1 MFTQN
6 KISVAA
12 RCNYCCSVIET
23 EISVFNLS
31 GGKIQAKCPKCGKS
45 MLEITLSQDGKVRL
59 SVPCVAC
66 PHPHPFTLSA
76 ETMFTKELF
85 LLQCSFTKLDIC
97 FIGNKGKVN
106 EELIKNGKELQAMLD
121 EASNLASE
129 ENSYDEETLEQ
140 MKLILS
146 FIDECAKKGD
156 IICPCQKNKTAPG
169 VELTMGDDDSVTLTC
184 RECGRKVTID
194 VYDTG
199 FFETLLDMGK
209 IFLED
214 NDDYE

>member
-12 RCNYCCSVIET
+12 RCAHCCSVIET

-31 GGKIQAKCPKCGKS
+31 GGRIKADCPNCGKDS
-45 MLEITLSQDGKVRL
+45 LEITLSQDGKVRL

-76 ETMFTKELF
+76 ETMFTKDLF
-85 LLQCSFTKLDIC
+85 LLQCSFTRLDIC
-97 FIGNKGKVN
+97 FMGNKNKVN
-106 EELIKNGKELQAMLD
+106 EELIKNGKELQAMMN
-121 EASNLASE
+121 EAAALE
-129 ENSYDEETLEQ
+129 GEDDPFDEEALEQ

-156 IICPCQKNKTAPG
+156 ILCPCQKNKTAPG
-169 VELTMGDDDSVTLTC
+169 VELAMNDDSVTLTC
-184 RECGRKVTID
+184 RECGRSVSID
-194 VYDTG
+194 VFDTG

-214 NDDYE
+214 NPDFE

>member
-12 RCNYCCSVIET
+12 RCMHCCSVIET

-31 GGKIQAKCPKCGKS
+31 GGKITAKCPSCGNS
-45 MLEITLSQDGKVRL
+45 TLEITLSQDGKVRL

-85 LLQCSFTKLDIC
+85 ILQCSFTKFDIC
-97 FIGNKGKVN
+97 FMGNKNKVN
-106 EELIKNGKELQAMLD
+106 EALIKNGNELQSMLD
-121 EASNLASE
+121 EAAELSGEGEDDFGEAE
-129 ENSYDEETLEQ
+129 LEQ

-156 IICPCQKNKTAPG
+156 ILCPCQKNKTAPG
-169 VELTMGDDDSVTLTC
+169 VELTMKDDSVVLTC
-184 RECGRKVTID
+184 RECGRNVVID
-194 VYDTG
+194 VYETG
-199 FFETLLDMGK
+199 FFDTMLEMGK

-214 NDDYE
+214 NDNIY

>member
-6 KISVAA
+6 KISIAS
-12 RCNYCCSVIET
+12 RCPHCCSVIET

-31 GGKIQAKCPKCGKS
+31 GGKISSKCPSCGKS
-45 MLEITLSQDGKVRL
+45 TLDITLSQDGKVRL

-66 PHPHPFTLSA
+66 PHHHPFTLSA

-85 LLQCSFTKLDIC
+85 ILQCSFTKFDIC
-97 FIGNKGKVN
+97 FMGNKNKVN
-106 EELIKNGKELQAMLD
+106 EAVIKNGKELQAMMD
-121 EASNLASE
+121 EAAELAGE
-129 ENSYDEETLEQ
+129 DEVFDEEALAQ

-156 IICPCQKNKTAPG
+156 ILCPCQKNKTAPG
-169 VELTMGDDDSVTLTC
+169 VELTMHDDSVTLTC
-184 RECGRKVTID
+184 RDCGRNVTID

-199 FFETLLDMGK
+199 FFDTMLEMGK

-214 NDDYE
+214 NNGIY

>member
-6 KISVAA
+6 KITVAA
-12 RCNYCCSVIET
+12 RCCECCSEIET

-31 GGKIQAKCPKCGKS
+31 GGKIKAECPECGKS
-45 MLEITLSQDGKVRL
+45 VLEINLSQDGKVRL

-85 LLQCSFTKLDIC
+85 ILQCSFTKFDIC
-97 FIGNKGKVN
+97 FMGNKNKVK
-106 EELIKNGKELQAMLD
+106 EALVKNGKELQEMLD
-121 EASNLASE
+121 EAAQYNE
-129 ENSYDEETLEQ
+129 ELPDDEALEQ

-156 IICPCQKNKTAPG
+156 ILCPCEKNRTAPG
-169 VELTMGDDDSVTLTC
+169 VELSMDEDSVTLRC
-184 RECGRKVTID
+184 RECGRSVTID
-194 VYDTG
+194 IYDTG
-199 FFETLLDMGK
+199 FFDTLLDMGK
-209 IFLED
+209 IILED
-214 NDDYE
+214 NFD

>member
-6 KISVAA
+6 KINVAA
-12 RCNYCCSVIET
+12 RCSHCCSVIET

-31 GGKIQAKCPKCGKS
+31 GGKIKADCPNCGKS
-45 MLEITLSQDGKVRL
+45 SLEITLSQDGKVRL

-76 ETMFTKELF
+76 ESMFTKELF
-85 LLQCSFTKLDIC
+85 LLQCSMTKLDIC
-97 FIGNKGKVN
+97 FMGDKHKVN
-106 EELIKNGKELQAMLD
+106 EELIKNGKELQAMMD
-121 EASNLASE
+121 EAAQFE
-129 ENSYDEETLEQ
+129 EGGEVDEEALEQ
-140 MKLILS
+140 MKIILS

-156 IICPCQKNKTAPG
+156 ILCPCQKNKTAPG
-169 VELTMGDDDSVTLTC
+169 VELSMAEDSVTLTC
-184 RECGRKVTID
+184 RECGRSITID

-199 FFETLLDMGK
+199 FLDTLMDMGK

-214 NDDYE
+214 NSDIY

>member
-6 KISVAA
+6 KINVAA
-12 RCNYCCSVIET
+12 RCSRCCSVIET

-31 GGKIQAKCPKCGKS
+31 GGKIKADCPNCGGS
-45 MLEITLSQDGKVRL
+45 SLEITLSQDGKVRL

-76 ETMFTKELF
+76 ESMFTKELF
-85 LLQCSFTKLDIC
+85 LLQCSMTKLDIC
-97 FIGNKGKVN
+97 FMGNKHKVN
-106 EELIKNGKELQAMLD
+106 EELVKNGKELQAMMDEAAQFEEGELD
-121 EASNLASE
+121 EEA
-129 ENSYDEETLEQ
+129 LEQ
-140 MKLILS
+140 MKIILS

-156 IICPCQKNKTAPG
+156 ILCPCQKNKTAPG
-169 VELTMGDDDSVTLTC
+169 VELSMAEDSVTLTC
-184 RECGRKVTID
+184 RECGRNVTID

-199 FFETLLDMGK
+199 FLDTLMDMGK

-214 NDDYE
+214 NSDIY

>member
-12 RCNYCCSVIET
+12 RCSHCCSVIET

-31 GGKIQAKCPKCGKS
+31 GGKIAAKCPNCGNS
-45 MLEITLSQDGKVRL
+45 SLEIVLSQDGKVRL
-59 SVPCVAC
+59 SIPCVAC

-85 LLQCSFTKLDIC
+85 LLQCSFTKIDIC
-97 FIGNKGKVN
+97 FMGNKGKVN
-106 EELIKNGKELQAMLD
+106 EELIKNGKELQAMMD
-121 EASNLASE
+121 EAAQFE
-129 ENSYDEETLEQ
+129 EEDNFDEEAMEQ

-156 IICPCQKNKTAPG
+156 ILCPCQKNKTAPG
-169 VELTMGDDDSVTLTC
+169 VELAMNDDAVTLTC
-184 RECGRKVTID
+184 RECGRSISID

-199 FFETLLDMGK
+199 FFDTLLEMGK
-209 IFLED
+209 IYLED
-214 NDDYE
+214 NFDID